1 MARAIE
7 DLGATPVVAR
17 QPDDLRPA
25 AKIILPGVGSF
36 PAGMR
41 ALAERGLDVALT
53 DLVIARGVP
62 VLGICLGMQLMAT
75 WGFEGEPTPGLGWM
89 DAEVRR
95 LDTVAPPGE
104 TLRIPHVG
112 WNDVTPV
119 PGARL
124 FAGLAAGSNFYFV
137 HSYHLVPADASAV
150 AAITPYGS
158 GIVASVARGHI
169 FGVQFHPEKSQ
180 RTGRRVLRNFLEA

>member
-1 MARAIE
+1 MARALE
-7 DLGATPVVAR
+7 DLGATPIVAR
-17 QPDDLRPA
+17 HPDDLGPA

-41 ALAERGLDVALT
+41 ALAERGLDTALT
-53 DLVIARGVP
+53 DLVLSRGVP

-75 WGFEGEPTPGLGWM
+75 WGFEGERTPGLGWLEA
-89 DAEVRR
+89 DVRR

-104 TLRIPHVG
+104 VLRVPHVG

-119 PGARL
+119 TDARL
-124 FAGLAAGSNFYFV
+124 FDGVPAGANFYFV
-137 HSYHLVPADASAV
+137 HSYHLVPADPSAV
-150 AAITPYGS
+150 AATTPYGT
-158 GIVASVARGHI
+158 GIVAAVSRGHI